1 MKKSLQEAGS
11 ENGGSALDTKQESIN
26 QLKEISTTI
35 LRGRDVE
42 EEDIPLINNKIVSYL
57 QSISDTKDG
66 AEASDLLSTMYEKL
80 GVYLKQLN
88 PKYKKE
94 WIEEI
99 LNSDSVEKLLE
110 LILDLSEE
118 VENQINLDNDKVMQ
132 DTIGSF
138 GQSLTKGAAGSF
150 GQSLTKGAAMLEIA
164 AKQKSLMC
172 QIDETMKALPEGGAR
187 DVRLS
192 DRTQAELVNK
202 LGLYAQQAQ
211 SLRHQLAGLMKAD
224 PEDGVRDVSPSGK

>member
-138 GQSLTKGAAGSF
+138 GQSLTKGAA
-150 GQSLTKGAAMLEIA
+150 MLEIA